1 MRVVDTPGL
10 SRRAAGRLYGGASGH
25 EFGASLTVPGT
36 TELLSHAPPPPPRAL
51 ASKKGFLCCFGAYE
65 GPRVLRSSEGEAAA
79 HPVTPSPLTLFS
91 CSFNMGR
98 FPEILRPLFPHG
110 TPVSPLALTSFIRS
124 FAHSAV
130 SSVTKPRLTSLIS
143 SLDLAGGDG
152 AQLGEGRAAP
162 RQVRGKW
169 GLAEGGILESPWGGK
184 TGEGG
189 LL

>member
-1 MRVVDTPGL
+1 MSVRVVDTPGL
-10 SRRAAGRLYGGASGH
+10 SSRAAGRLHGGASGH

-36 TELLSHAPPPPPRAL
+36 TELLSPAPRAL
-51 ASKKGFLCCFGAYE
+51 ASKKGFLCCLGAYE

-79 HPVTPSPLTLFS
+79 HPLTPSPLTLFS
-91 CSFNMGR
+91 CSFNMGK
-98 FPEILRPLFPHG
+98 FPEILSPLFPHG

-169 GLAEGGILESPWGGK
+169 ELAEGGILESPWGGK